1 MKVTS
6 FHRQNGGRLR
16 RRAHTRRV
24 VGLAAALALAGC
36 ARTTDQPAIARTD
49 VGFALHLPGPM
60 QQALAAVAPGFRPLR
75 TSSFRSDVP
84 QAAAADGGG
93 MPALYAAVGDFDHD
107 GSVDAVE
114 EGSLPGDEALHVFV
128 ILNGK
133 TPRAFEVDTVD
144 TVDPYD
150 ADAVGTYLSL
160 PTAGGVGAFE
170 VVNYPDSS
178 TIFAY
183 DKGAFRGQSF
193 SE

>member
-1 MKVTS
+1 MKPSS
-6 FHRQNGGRLR
+6 FLRQNAGRSR
-16 RRAHTRRV
+16 RRARSCRALSV
-24 VGLAAALALAGC
+24 AAALALAGC
-36 ARTTDQPAIARTD
+36 ARTADQPALALTD

-60 QQALAAVAPGFRPLR
+60 QQALATAAPGFRPVR

-93 MPALYAAVGDFDHD
+93 MTALYAAVGDFDHD

-144 TVDPYD
+144 PYD

-160 PTAGGVGAFE
+160 PTAGRVGAFE

-178 TIFAY
+178 TIFSY
-183 DKGAFRGQSF
+183 DKGEFRGRSF
-193 SE
+193 GE